1 MAVARNAKRAF
12 FPLDEELGLIAGDL
26 TPKGHEN
33 LVQLGARMPFEQSC
47 KVYDALLGMRVSTS
61 TVRRCTERAG
71 RAYEEIQEEEV
82 KMLQKGTGEV
92 SECPGEIQ
100 VSADGAMVPLLHGV
114 WAEVKTVIVG
124 EIERQE
130 NKKGERVVRTK
141 NVSYF
146 SRKADAERF
155 SDLAIVE
162 LHRRKVETAS
172 QVVAIMDG
180 AEWEQG
186 FIDYHCP
193 QATRILDFAH
203 AAQHLS
209 AIGEAVYGE
218 NIEMKSAWLNEQ
230 LHQLKEE
237 GAVPVLEKLQKVKEN
252 NPNSEEITKNIAYL
266 EKRKEQMRYA
276 EFQQRGWP
284 IGSGAVESANKIVV
298 EARLKGAGMRWQADN
313 VNPMLCLRNI
323 ICSDRWDTAWQ
334 KIENKI
340 CMQLKQKRTER
351 QTQRAKQEHLSQMEN
366 GSPKEPK
373 PSAHGITQDKQ
384 YPVHDPLP
392 TTPKKNPWRNF
403 KHGKAQFQPSHSP
416 KN

>member
-12 FPLDEELGLIAGDL
+12 SPLDEELGLIAGDL

-47 KVYDALLGMRVSTS
+47 KVYEALLGMGVSTS
-61 TVRRCTERAG
+61 TARRCTERAG
-71 RAYEEIQEEEV
+71 RAYEEIQEEEM
-82 KMLQKGTGEV
+82 KRLQSGMAEV
-92 SECPGEIQ
+92 SECQAEIQ
-100 VSADGAMVPLLHGV
+100 VSADGAMVPLLQGV
-114 WAEVKTVIVG
+114 WAEVKTVVVG
-124 EIERQE
+124 EIERSE
-130 NKKGERVVRTK
+130 NPKGERVVRTK
-141 NVSYF
+141 NISYF

-193 QATRILDFAH
+193 KATRILDFAH
-203 AAQHLS
+203 AAQHVN
-209 AIGEAVYGE
+209 AVGEAIYGE
-218 NIEMKSAWLNEQ
+218 NTEMKSAWLNAQ
-230 LHQLKEE
+230 LYQLKQE
-237 GAVPVLEKLQKVKEN
+237 GAVPVLAQLQKVKEH

-276 EFQQRGWP
+276 EFQKQGWP

-298 EARLKGAGMRWQADN
+298 ESRLKGAGMRWQADN
-313 VNPMLCLRNI
+313 VNPMLCLRNV
-323 ICSDRWDTAWQ
+323 ICSNRWDEAWIQ
-334 KIENKI
+334 IENKI
-340 CMQLKQKRTER
+340 CMQSKQKRVAR
-351 QTQRAKQEHLSQMEN
+351 RTQQAKEEQLCQVESGN
-366 GSPKEPK
+366 PNEPK
-373 PSAHGITQDKQ
+373 PTAPVITQDKQ
-384 YPVHDPLP
+384 SPSHDELP